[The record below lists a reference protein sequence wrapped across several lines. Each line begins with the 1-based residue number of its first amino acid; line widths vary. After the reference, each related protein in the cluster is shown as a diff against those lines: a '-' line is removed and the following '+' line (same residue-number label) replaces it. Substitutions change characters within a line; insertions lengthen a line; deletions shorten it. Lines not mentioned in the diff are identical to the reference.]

1 MRKNTSTATNNCTAA
16 PSQFELCAHFA
27 PRAWCVYNYINDHA
41 RRAPRARLCGAL
53 RWGACAVRAAALPLG
68 LCGARGGKCFFYV
81 KINQNPR
88 GVLFENTPFFF
99 CCGPVAP
106 RCAVCGQGQ
115 GTQRQIHLACNKR
128 AATLTSH
135 DCVTLP
141 SSSIASRSA
150 RIAAGCFC
158 RAINCCRSASGDA
171 AEPTSYLS
179 RSSEFR
185 VG

>member
-1 MRKNTSTATNNCTAA
+1 MRKNTSTATNKCTAA
-16 PSQFELCAHFA
+16 PPQFEFRAHFA
-27 PRAWCVYNYINDHA
+27 PRAWCLYKRPRA
-41 RRAPRARLCGAL
+41 RAPRARLYVGRCAL
-53 RWGACAVRAAALPLG
+53 GVGRFAPCALPGAALPAG
-68 LCGARGGKCFFYV
+68 AMRRARRKMPFLCE
-81 KINQNPR
+81 NQPR
-88 GVLFENTPFFF
+88 GVLSFALWA
-99 CCGPVAP
+99 CVAP
-106 RCAVCGQGQ
+106 VRRTLCGQ
-115 GTQRQIHLACNKR
+115 GTQRQIYLACNKR